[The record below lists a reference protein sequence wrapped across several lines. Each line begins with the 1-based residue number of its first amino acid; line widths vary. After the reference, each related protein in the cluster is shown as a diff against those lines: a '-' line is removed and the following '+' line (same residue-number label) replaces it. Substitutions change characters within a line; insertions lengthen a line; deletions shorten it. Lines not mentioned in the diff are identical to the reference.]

1 MSVSK
6 SVCLFPALPVSL
18 SLSCVGVFWLLS
30 GRSVCLCVWI
40 FHLCSASSSLTTS
53 AFVVVPQFHVI
64 LELRV
69 QRVSKLVNQS
79 VSHSVSHSV
88 SQSVSQYTI
97 SLRLVPFF
105 FFSSFFFHNQFT
117 YQANTTGAVFFMF
130 YFSDK
135 SPSLTSNAK

>member
-6 SVCLFPALPVSL
+6 SVCLFPAIPVSL

-105 FFSSFFFHNQFT
+105 FFLFIFFPQSIHIPSKYNRSC
-117 YQANTTGAVFFMF
+117 FFYVLF
-130 YFSDK
+130 FR
-135 SPSLTSNAK
+135 